1 MIAVY
6 LIIGLTILSGC
17 ASTKQHW
24 YEHPGIILGGAGF
37 GAVVGPENISILEAE
52 RRYRVAHPHAYGD
65 AFTPLYF
72 VGFGLH
78 AGTAISL
85 GILVPP
91 AAFAYL
97 GVCTIAGIGQFTR
110 WGGWEWE
117 YKDD

>member
-1 MIAVY
+1 MRVAC
-6 LIIGLTILSGC
+6 LIIGLAVLSGC

-24 YEHPGIILGGAGF
+24 YEHPGIILGGAGY
-37 GAVVGPENISILEAE
+37 GAVVGPENISVIEAE
-52 RRYRVAHPHAYGD
+52 RRYRMNHSGAASD
-65 AFTPLYF
+65 AFMGSYV

-97 GVCTIAGIGQFTR
+97 GVCTIVGIGQFR
-110 WGGWEWE
+110 QWGGWEGE
-117 YKDD
+117 YWHD